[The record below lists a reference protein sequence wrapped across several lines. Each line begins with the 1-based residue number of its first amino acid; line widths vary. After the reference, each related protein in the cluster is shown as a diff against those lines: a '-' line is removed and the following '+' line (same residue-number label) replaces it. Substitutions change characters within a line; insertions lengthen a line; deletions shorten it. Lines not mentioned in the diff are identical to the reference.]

1 MLNNFT
7 AFFGVVSSCVPTN
20 VVPTLVD
27 ILDGV
32 MILVNSDIVCALA
45 WISVVSPDGLSF
57 DFSW

>member
-7 AFFGVVSSCVPTN
+7 AFFGVVSSRVPTN
-20 VVPTLVD
+20 VVPMLVD

-32 MILVNSDIVCALA
+32 MILANSDIVCALA
-45 WISVVSPDGLSF
+45 QIGVVSPDSLSF